1 MTNQLDLLKAAVADR
16 YTIEGELGRGGM
28 AMVYLA
34 RDEKLGREV
43 ALKVLRPELAASLG
57 SERFLRSSTRRLPSC
72 DSERP
77 RPCPRSRE
85 MANLRD
91 TMREI
96 LAEVRAVRLEIIGRC
111 GTKK

>member
-1 MTNQLDLLKAAVADR
+1 MP
-16 YTIEGELGRGGM
+16 TIPRFSRHTYERLGPDVVDELVGWLNS
-28 AMVYLA
+28 VY
-34 RDEKLGREV
+34 DHK
-43 ALKVLRPELAASLG
+43 
-57 SERFLRSSTRRLPSC
+57 
-72 DSERP
+72 
-77 RPCPRSRE
+77 RE